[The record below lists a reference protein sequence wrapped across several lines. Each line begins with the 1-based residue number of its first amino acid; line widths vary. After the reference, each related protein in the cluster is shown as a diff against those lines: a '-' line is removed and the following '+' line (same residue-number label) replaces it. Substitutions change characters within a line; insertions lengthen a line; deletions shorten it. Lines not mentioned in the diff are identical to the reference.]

1 LSRRGVHGVRHAWR
15 PAKGKPAS
23 AQASQQLA
31 QQKVFPAEVWQ
42 GEPAICFASADAI
55 GVRVVNQMSALVSN
69 ETALIVTCSAA
80 PYGQA

>member
-1 LSRRGVHGVRHAWR
+1 MAFGMRGVR
-15 PAKGKPAS
+15 PKAS
-23 AQASQQLA
+23 RQARKRRSKLA